1 MIPQK
6 VFFIRLHTYYSWQK
20 EAKVNFKRTMLS
32 CQTSRVLFAII
43 TCDVCNYHVCRLQLS
58 RVTFAN
64 DTAVSSTLT
73 LFKEGATNFS
83 GKVAIF
89 VAKYLKTTNKNLAM

>member
-43 TCDVCNYHVCRLQLS
+43 TCVVCNYHV
-58 RVTFAN
+58 
-64 DTAVSSTLT
+64 
-73 LFKEGATNFS
+73 
-83 GKVAIF
+83 
-89 VAKYLKTTNKNLAM
+89 